1 MIIRLLDLKLINK
14 KRRLTH
20 LLFLLFIL
28 IFPVSAVEL
37 DSLSKYKPVIEGTI
51 RAKYEYNT
59 SLDASR
65 FQVRNARFSI
75 NGNFSSITSYKAE
88 IDLSDEGVTKM
99 LDAYIRL
106 QPVDWVRF
114 TLGQQKIPFST
125 DNLRSPHQLYFANR
139 SFIGKQLSSGLRDVG
154 ATVMLSGKKG
164 IPFDFQVGAY
174 NGNGLYNQQE
184 WKKEMDYAFRLE
196 IFPVKN
202 MEISLN
208 YNSIKPENLRMNL
221 YDAGVFFNLSDL
233 HLDIEYI
240 YKTYTKNTFQATQ
253 ALSVFGAYDIKTSRR
268 FLSKITPLIRY
279 DVMTDN
285 NKGFLADNTYKVDD
299 IARSRL
305 TSGLTFSL
313 GKAFLNDIRLN
324 YEHYFFKKTVVNNE
338 NKLVV
343 EFVVRF

>member
-1 MIIRLLDLKLINK
+1 MIIKLLDSKSIEK
-14 KRRLTH
+14 KKRLTH
-20 LLFLLFIL
+20 LLFVLFIL
-28 IFPVSAVEL
+28 ILPVSAVEL
-37 DSLSKYKPVIEGTI
+37 DSLSKYKPIIEGTI

-139 SFIGKQLSSGLRDVG
+139 SFIGKQISSGLRDVG

-164 IPFDFQVGAY
+164 IPFDFQFGAY

-184 WKKEMDYAFRLE
+184 WKKEMDYAFRFE

-221 YDAGVFFNLSDL
+221 YDTGMFISFSDL
-233 HLDIEYI
+233 HFEMEYI
-240 YKTYTKNTFQATQ
+240 YKTYENNAFPETHAF
-253 ALSVFGAYDIKTSRR
+253 SVFGAYDINTNKR

-279 DVMTDN
+279 DIMTN
-285 NKGFLADNTYKVDD
+285 NNRGFLSDNSYKVDD
-299 IARSRL
+299 IKCSRL

-313 GKAFLNDIRLN
+313 GKPFLNDIRLN
-324 YEHYFFKKTVVNNE
+324 YEQYFFKKNIVNNE